1 MKLIKFILN
10 NNSYLAEYKNDKVFP
25 ISKRINNLNIF
36 NQREKYIGDPINIDQ
51 IKIEPLLPEGK
62 TVYAI
67 AENYN
72 SKKEPII
79 FFKGISDSAIYMQ
92 EKFSISTSKEI
103 EKIWAEAELGFLVSK
118 DIEFGSNFEIDQN
131 YIFGYFLANDL
142 TGTYGDE
149 DHHLLSSKSS
159 QGFLQVGRTID
170 LDFEPRDNTIML
182 TQDGL
187 ELRKGKISERKI
199 NDIEILNLLRKFT
212 KINAGDS
219 ILTGAPSRCRERMYL
234 KNHNEIKLFIEELDE
249 IKCQLSI
256 RRF

>member
-36 NQREKYIGDPINIDQ
+36 NQSEKYIGDPINIDQ

-92 EKFSISTSKEI
+92 ENSRFQLLKKLKKFGQK
-103 EKIWAEAELGFLVSK
+103 LNLVFLFQK
-118 DIEFGSNFEIDQN
+118 
-131 YIFGYFLANDL
+131 
-142 TGTYGDE
+142 
-149 DHHLLSSKSS
+149 
-159 QGFLQVGRTID
+159 
-170 LDFEPRDNTIML
+170 
-182 TQDGL
+182 
-187 ELRKGKISERKI
+187 
-199 NDIEILNLLRKFT
+199 ILNLEVT
-212 KINAGDS
+212 
-219 ILTGAPSRCRERMYL
+219 L
-234 KNHNEIKLFIEELDE
+234 KLIKTIFLAIF
-249 IKCQLSI
+249 
-256 RRF
+256 